1 MQMAPRAKRKLEATE
16 WASLEHAVTGLH
28 VEWKLTASGIVHF
41 KWDGSGKQ
49 TLTLASSEGADDAP
63 RRVRARVEG
72 DPAARAAAVSAR
84 AAAKVAAKQAAK
96 AQSIDYYVDGV
107 RYMSDTCVACG
118 SVQEPL
124 ALAHCPLCGYLFC
137 NVQCQRRG
145 ECPQHSRD
153 YEEGEDCENSDDE
166 AARDIGCTCACCQS
180 RSPPFCYDCNQIP
193 CMCALLVGPGKRFL
207 HPMRDRY
214 NGPGA
219 PAGPTRHGGEELWNV
234 RYASWLA
241 RRGVDPLSHEDVGV
255 QPGYSPYGFYE
266 RMAADTVP
274 AAEPEGEGSELR
286 GGV

>member
-1 MQMAPRAKRKLEATE
+1 MAPRAKRKLEATE

-124 ALAHCPLCGYLFC
+124 ALLRTAPCADTSFAMSS
-137 NVQCQRRG
+137 VRG
-145 ECPQHSRD
+145 EESVRSTQETTKRVRTAKTVTMRQPEIS
-153 YEEGEDCENSDDE
+153 
-166 AARDIGCTCACCQS
+166 AAR
-180 RSPPFCYDCNQIP
+180 
-193 CMCALLVGPGKRFL
+193 
-207 HPMRDRY
+207 
-214 NGPGA
+214 
-219 PAGPTRHGGEELWNV
+219 
-234 RYASWLA
+234 
-241 RRGVDPLSHEDVGV
+241 
-255 QPGYSPYGFYE
+255 
-266 RMAADTVP
+266 VP
-274 AAEPEGEGSELR
+274 AVSLAVLHFATTAIKSTACVLCWLVQASDSFIR
-286 GGV
+286 